1 VGFALKSVFG
11 LPLSEEKAAIYRSC
25 TAPRMATI
33 GNDDR
38 LIGHIFIHQVDDS
51 GFICERE

>member
-1 VGFALKSVFG
+1 MRRGW
-11 LPLSEEKAAIYRSC
+11 
-25 TAPRMATI
+25 ATI

-38 LIGHIFIHQVDDS
+38 LIGHIFIHQGDDS